1 MYKKFENVVTPYY
14 TFNYKYINEIINIF
28 LKFYNVSYFELI
40 NIDNRFNKIFRF
52 FIYFL
57 CKNSKLSN
65 EEVSYIFKVPMDT
78 ILFLLVEFNRE
89 FKKNDKNEIYASLYS
104 DYLILQELINDL

>member
-28 LKFYNVSYFELI
+28 LKFYNVSYFELT
-40 NIDNRFNKIFRF
+40 NLDKSYNKIFKL

-57 CKNSKLSN
+57 CKNSKLSI
-65 EEVSYIFKVPMDT
+65 EEVSYIFKVPIDT
-78 ILFLLVEFNRE
+78 IFVLLVEFNKE
-89 FKKNDKNEIYASLYS
+89 FKKKDKNEIYASLYS
-104 DYLILQELINDL
+104 DYLTLQELINDL